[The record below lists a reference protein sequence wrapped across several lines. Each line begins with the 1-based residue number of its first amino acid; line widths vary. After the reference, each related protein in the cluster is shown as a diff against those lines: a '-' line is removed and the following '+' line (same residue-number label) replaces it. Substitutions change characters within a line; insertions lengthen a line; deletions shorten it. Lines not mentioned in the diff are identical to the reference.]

1 MNRQRQKVFMTGTN
15 GSDDVGTI
23 SDMAGTASN
32 GNYSNVYQGGM
43 EGSTFIGLPNY
54 DNPNNVLHN
63 NVGSRVMLEQ
73 MFDNKLFID
82 SSFKDYSK
90 NPELFKFVVKFNGT
104 NPTTENVSISINV
117 GGAVEQFSYTKYI
130 SGDTDVVL
138 DRTFKNIKY
147 VVVNAL
153 ILPNYIN
160 YRTADDGSYQPDGR
174 KLAKSSYKYIV
185 LKINEIRNGR
195 YHSNNPAL
203 GRESF
208 VMKMDTDIAQN
219 NQIWIPIHNNVGY
232 FDSQL
237 KKFDRLTVE
246 ICDDKGNRLCTKLD
260 GRNFDFFAEY
270 RRVIDHIIR
279 LRGSV
284 GRSSAET
291 EKQIE
296 RLIPK
301 LRSLQDIV
309 ESVSPELHLT
319 LNTVEPQIDTKPQF
333 RY

>member
-1 MNRQRQKVFMTGTN
+1 MNRLRQKVFMTGTN

-23 SDMAGTASN
+23 GDMAGTASN
-32 GNYSNVYQGGM
+32 GNYNNVYQGGM

-117 GGAVEQFSYTKYI
+117 GGGAVEQFSYSKYI

-138 DRTFKNIKY
+138 DRTFKNI
-147 VVVNAL
+147 
-153 ILPNYIN
+153 NYK
-160 YRTADDGSYQPDGR
+160 TADDGSYQPDGR
-174 KLAKSSYKYIV
+174 KLSKSTYKYIV

-270 RRVIDHIIR
+270 RKVIDQIIKMR
-279 LRGSV
+279 ER
-284 GRSSAET
+284 RSTET

-296 RLIPK
+296 KLIPK